1 MTGEATRILIL
12 GGTGEAGILARALA
26 GRPGLAVTLSL
37 AGRTAEPRPEPV
49 PTRIGGFGG
58 VEGLFRY
65 LVAGK
70 IDRVIDATHP
80 FAARISASA
89 ARAAALAGLPL
100 LAIRRRAWIRA
111 RGDLW
116 TEVEDVAAA
125 VTALGE
131 TPRNVFL
138 TIGRQ
143 EAGAFAAAPRHA
155 YLVRTIEPLGDLLKV
170 PLLKVIEARGPF
182 DAAAEATLI
191 REAGIEVVVSKNAGG
206 VATYGKIVAA
216 RELAIPVVMVRR
228 PKKPDVPSVPDAESA
243 LRWLAHAA
251 PATLRD
257 V

>member
-1 MTGEATRILIL
+1 M
-12 GGTGEAGILARALA
+12 
-26 GRPGLAVTLSL
+26 
-37 AGRTAEPRPEPV
+37 
-49 PTRIGGFGG
+49 
-58 VEGLFRY
+58 
-65 LVAGK
+65 
-70 IDRVIDATHP
+70 
-80 FAARISASA
+80 
-89 ARAAALAGLPL
+89 
-100 LAIRRRAWIRA
+100 
-111 RGDLW
+111 
-116 TEVEDVAAA
+116 
-125 VTALGE
+125 TALGE

-182 DAAAEATLI
+182 DAAAEATLM
-191 REAGIEVVVSKNAGG
+191 REGGVEVVVSKNAGG

-216 RELAIPVVMVRR
+216 RELAIPVVMMRR